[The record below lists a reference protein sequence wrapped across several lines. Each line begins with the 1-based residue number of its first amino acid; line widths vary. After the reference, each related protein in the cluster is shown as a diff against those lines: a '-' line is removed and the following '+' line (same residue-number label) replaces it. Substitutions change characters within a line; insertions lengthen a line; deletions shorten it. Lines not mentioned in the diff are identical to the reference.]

1 MKIRNLLSALFAL
14 LGMGAAIAGIYLSL
28 SSMHA
33 TPILLTQPG
42 AAKAKVESVMDAI
55 SEGDYTAASLGIQGT
70 PNLGVDRVAESA
82 VGDLIWGAF
91 LDSITYQLDGECYAT
106 DSGISQNVVI
116 RTLEIA
122 SVTESL
128 RDRSQT
134 LLAQRVEEAEDTSEL
149 YDENNEYREDLVMD
163 VLYAAAQ
170 QAIEEDA
177 RYVTWEIRLDLVYEN
192 NRWWVLPS
200 MEFLQAI
207 SGGMVK

>member
-14 LGMGAAIAGIYLSL
+14 LGMGAATAGIYLSL